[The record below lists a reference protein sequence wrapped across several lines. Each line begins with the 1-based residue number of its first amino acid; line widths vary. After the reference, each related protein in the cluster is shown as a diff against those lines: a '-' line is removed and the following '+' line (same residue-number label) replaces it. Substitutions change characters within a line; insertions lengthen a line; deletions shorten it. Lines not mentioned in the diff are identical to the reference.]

1 MLVQAVMK
9 APVISVDPSTSVAEA
24 AKLMLSLRI
33 SGLPV
38 VQDDGTLVG
47 MISEGDLLRR
57 SELGTQR
64 KRSWWLEFFASP
76 GKVAD
81 EYVQAN
87 ARKVGEIMATDVV
100 TTQRNALLEEVVEL
114 MGRHRIK
121 RLPVVEDGKVVGIIA
136 RSDLLRALAEALPT
150 GNEAVSDDARIE
162 TAITAELAGQSW
174 GRNGLIRVYVQNGVA
189 ELTGTILDERARLAA
204 RVAAEKVPGV
214 KSVIDQLV
222 SIEPMSGT
230 VLLSPTGT

>member
-9 APVISVDPSTSVAEA
+9 APVVSVDPSTSIAEA

-38 VQDDGTLVG
+38 VQNDGTLVG
-47 MISEGDLLRR
+47 MVSEGDLLRR

-87 ARKVGEIMATDVV
+87 ARKVGEIMATNVV
-100 TTQRNALLEEVVEL
+100 TTQRSASLEEVVEL

-162 TAITAELAGQSW
+162 AAIAAELAGQSW
-174 GRNGLIRVYVQNGVA
+174 GRNGLIRVYVENGVA

-214 KSVIDQLV
+214 KSVNDQLV

>member
-38 VQDDGTLVG
+38 VQNDGTLVG

-57 SELGTQR
+57 TELGTQR

-81 EYVQAN
+81 EYVQA
-87 ARKVGEIMATDVV
+87 M
-100 TTQRNALLEEVVEL
+100 
-114 MGRHRIK
+114 
-121 RLPVVEDGKVVGIIA
+121 PA
-136 RSDLLRALAEALPT
+136 RSERSWRQMSLPRGATLR
-150 GNEAVSDDARIE
+150 SRR
-162 TAITAELAGQSW
+162 S
-174 GRNGLIRVYVQNGVA
+174 
-189 ELTGTILDERARLAA
+189 
-204 RVAAEKVPGV
+204 
-214 KSVIDQLV
+214 S
-222 SIEPMSGT
+222 S
-230 VLLSPTGT
+230 